1 MNRQRF
7 THPLGDTAIQV
18 AVRVGDHPVEFPPLH
33 ERPLVASLVTQE
45 RVLKPAAEGAAETHD
60 RGRARNGVV
69 EVAHGLGVGCVG
81 CDPAETPGVFAADLS
96 GGECGGEDV
105 VVVCLV
111 GRFNCDGPGRAPFQ
125 TADARDRG
133 PSRRLPGQRLAGRLA
148 ESCRG

>member
-1 MNRQRF
+1 MSVF
-7 THPLGDTAIQV
+7 DWIGD
-18 AVRVGDHPVEFPPLH
+18 GPVELPLID
-33 ERPLVASLVTQE
+33 ERPLVPLLVTQE
-45 RVLKPAAEGAAETHD
+45 CVLEIAAEAAAQVQD
-60 RGRARNGVV
+60 RGGSGDDVV
-69 EVAHGLGVGCVG
+69 EVAEDLGVGCVPG
-81 CDPAETPGVFAADLS
+81 DPPQVLGVFAADLS